1 MKGRK
6 RIKEGTEV
14 ALPKGRA
21 PIKSALLASKHS
33 KAVLG
38 ATWSATHPPPLGVK
52 RGCAAHLACLND
64 YDFASVTLRPLNRT
78 APSASPPLHH
88 SVPRKKLGYWAL
100 SSGSK
105 LAARIRTAPKQPQKH
120 NNKAPAL
127 RLEPLSV

>member
-1 MKGRK
+1 MASKKVRQK
-6 RIKEGTEV
+6 QVKS
-14 ALPKGRA
+14 LPLVA
-21 PIKSALLASKHS
+21 PINPFTGHHS

-38 ATWSATHPPPLGVK
+38 ATRSATHPPPLGVK

-105 LAARIRTAPKQPQKH
+105 LAARIRTAPKQPQNEK
-120 NNKAPAL
+120 NNSPAL